1 MEKFKLIVDNSNL
14 NSYEP
19 QMEKSHY
26 VNRNHRPF
34 TALQL
39 KKSFKSLLQMSVTN
53 NLSYTTFNS
62 VLQSIYFIVVMEKQ
76 DCELVNLPFY
86 NLSDIEF
93 NVLTGNWQYVF
104 SSDAITSITLTHQ
117 PWLVVQVYI

>member
-1 MEKFKLIVDNSNL
+1 
-14 NSYEP
+14 
-19 QMEKSHY
+19 MEKSYY

-62 VLQSIYFIVVMEKQ
+62 
-76 DCELVNLPFY
+76 
-86 NLSDIEF
+86 EF
-93 NVLTGNWQYVF
+93 
-104 SSDAITSITLTHQ
+104 TL
-117 PWLVVQVYI
+117 